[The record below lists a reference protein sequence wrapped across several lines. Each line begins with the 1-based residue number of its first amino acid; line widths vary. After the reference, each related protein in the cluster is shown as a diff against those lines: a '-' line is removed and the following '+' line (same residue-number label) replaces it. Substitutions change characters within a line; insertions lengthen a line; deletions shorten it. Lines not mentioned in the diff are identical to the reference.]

1 MDRIDATTLEPAV
14 AKARDEGVDRDAER
28 LLEWAFELFGEG
40 LMMSTAFGK
49 SGMCILHMAK
59 DLCPGL
65 PIYFLDTGF
74 HFRETLDFLDTLR
87 ETWNVHIVAKRPKIF
102 GIEFVRKF
110 GEKLYETDPD
120 LCCHNNKVEPFR
132 ELFGEDGAY
141 QAWIAGVRRD
151 QSSTRAQAE
160 GIELMEGGLVKIQ
173 PLVYW
178 TRDRVEEYLEEHKIP
193 LHPLLSQGYP
203 SVGCEPC
210 TRPATDPNDERSGR
224 WAGKAKTE
232 CGLHTFWKK
241 KDSEAEEKSRA
252 DVPTTAEEP
261 PPAQAAG

>member
-1 MDRIDATTLEPAV
+1 MDRIDAKILEPAV
-14 AKARDEGVDRDAER
+14 TKARDEGVDRDAAR
-28 LLEWAFELFGEG
+28 LLQWAHGLFGEG

-49 SGMCILHMAK
+49 SGMCLLHMVK
-59 DLCPGL
+59 DVCPGL
-65 PIYFLDTGF
+65 PVYFLDTGF
-74 HFRETLDFLDTLR
+74 HFRETLEFLETLR
-87 ETWNVHIVAKRPKIF
+87 DTWNVDIIPKRPRIF
-102 GIEFVRKF
+102 GVEFVRKF
-110 GEKLYETDPD
+110 GENLHETDPD

-132 ELFGEDGAY
+132 ELFGADGCY

-160 GIELMEGGLVKIQ
+160 GIELMEDGLVKIQ
-173 PLVYW
+173 PLAYW
-178 TRDRVEEYLEEHKIP
+178 PRERVEEYLEAHQIP

-203 SVGCEPC
+203 SIGCEPC
-210 TRPATDPNDERSGR
+210 TRPATDPDNERSGR

-241 KDSEAEEKSRA
+241 KDA
-252 DVPTTAEEP
+252 DSPPATEEP